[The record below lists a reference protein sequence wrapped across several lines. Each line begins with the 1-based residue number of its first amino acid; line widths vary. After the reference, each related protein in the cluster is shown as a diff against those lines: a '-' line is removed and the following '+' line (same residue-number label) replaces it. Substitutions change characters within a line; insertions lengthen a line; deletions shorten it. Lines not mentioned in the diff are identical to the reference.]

1 MSKDNIKLI
10 ETEFIQTWEEKEQ
23 RKKRE
28 FMDEMFNE
36 KEILE
41 KTPFF
46 VLDIDDENLEDVS
59 KSNQEIVF
67 EGKEM
72 MKHSLMSETQDLRQF
87 IK

>member
-1 MSKDNIKLI
+1 MQKDNVKLI
-10 ETEFIQTWEEKEQ
+10 ESEFIQTWEEKEQ

-46 VLDIDDENLEDVS
+46 ELDIDDEDLEDLT
-59 KSNQEIVF
+59 KSNQEIML
-67 EGKEM
+67 EGKEAIKKSLFTEGTDL
-72 MKHSLMSETQDLRQF
+72 MKLL
-87 IK
+87 K

>member
-1 MSKDNIKLI
+1 MQKDNVKLI
-10 ETEFIQTWEEKEQ
+10 ESEFIQTWEEKEQ

-46 VLDIDDENLEDVS
+46 ELDIDAEDLEYLP
-59 KSNQEIVF
+59 KSNQEIML
-67 EGKEM
+67 EGKEAIKKSLFTEGTDL
-72 MKHSLMSETQDLRQF
+72 MKLL
-87 IK
+87 K